1 MEKVRQQVQFFQTD
15 NAKNVYTTS
24 NNGIWVEYKLTG
36 DDQSTSQ
43 SLQSLQVFIISSPS
57 NNQYEYLG
65 KEQALC
71 IIKSKLIDHLS

>member
-15 NAKNVYTTS
+15 NAKNVSTTS

-43 SLQSLQVFIISSPS
+43 SLQSLQVFIIGSPS

-65 KEQALC
+65 KEQALYT
-71 IIKSKLIDHLS
+71 IKSKLIDH